1 MPSVHSPGV
10 ALADEQVVDEAREPD
25 LGEVATAPSE
35 GPSWWR
41 GLVSRPWLLIGVLLL
56 VVALPLVVA
65 VIALHGTHWFPV
77 LDLAMTEVRV
87 RDVGTAHTPLIGLP
101 GRIGTL
107 AQQGSHPGPLSFYAL
122 APFYRL
128 FGSSSWALEAATAAL
143 NILAIG
149 ISLVLAHRRG
159 GYRMV
164 IAVAA
169 VLAFLVR
176 GYGVGTLTEP
186 WNPYLPL
193 LWWVVL
199 LLAVWSVVCG
209 DFIVLPLAVFAASFC
224 AQTHLPYLGLSLGLG
239 ALAIA
244 AAVVIARRAP
254 ARSPARRGFMK
265 WTLVALA
272 VGLVVW
278 SPVVVDQVRHEPGN
292 LSLLR
297 DYFQHPPET
306 PVGLRTGVRLELLHL
321 DISKL
326 TEDQRN
332 DTGSLVN
339 AAGDPDG
346 SIVPGLVLLALWAAS
361 VVLARRISHSRLLR
375 LHLVIGVSLVL
386 AVISMARIFGHLWFY
401 LMLWSWAI
409 TALVVF
415 AIVWTAVEVARDRID
430 SNARTNLLKA
440 GTAVAGV
447 FIVVSSVALAA
458 DARNVEPPAPELSS
472 VLAAVMPPTEQAL
485 LDHKG
490 TATGRD
496 GRYSVTWSDALYI
509 GSQGYGI
516 VLELERHGFTAGVPG
531 YARVPMTTS
540 RVVEPADAT
549 AIVHLATGFLID
561 EWRKVPGAVEVA
573 FDEPRSPEQ
582 QAEFARLRSEVIPM
596 LHAAG
601 LDDIVPHVDDNLFGA
616 AIDDRLTSPENQP
629 IQTRLQ
635 AMLDLG
641 LPTAIFLAPPGTVTP

>member
-1 MPSVHSPGV
+1 MP
-10 ALADEQVVDEAREPD
+10 DEHRETD
-25 LGEVATAPSE
+25 VEDDAAAPAE
-35 GPSWWR
+35 GPGWWR
-41 GLVSRPWLLIGVLLL
+41 ELVARPWLLIAVLLL
-56 VVALPLVVA
+56 IVALPLVVA
-65 VIALHGTHWFPV
+65 VIALHRTHWFPV

-87 RDVGTAHTPLIGLP
+87 RDVGTADTPLIGLP

-128 FGSSSWALEAATAAL
+128 FGSSSWALEAATAAINVVAL
-143 NILAIG
+143 G

-159 GYRMV
+159 GYRLV
-164 IAVAA
+164 IGVAA
-169 VLAFLVR
+169 VLAFVVR

-224 AQTHLPYLGLSLGLG
+224 AETHLPYLGLSLGLG
-239 ALAIA
+239 TLAVVA
-244 AAVVIARRAP
+244 AAVIARQAP
-254 ARSPARRGFMK
+254 PKSCERRGFVK
-265 WTLVALA
+265 WVLVALA
-272 VGLVVW
+272 VGLAVW
-278 SPVVVDQVRHEPGN
+278 APVVVDQVRHDPGN

-306 PVGLRTGVRLELLHL
+306 PVGFRTGVRLELLHL
-321 DISKL
+321 DISKIAD
-326 TEDQRN
+326 DQRN

-346 SIVPGLVLLALWAAS
+346 SVVPGLIVLALWGAS
-361 VVLARRISHSRLLR
+361 VAMAWRIKHSRLLR
-375 LHLVIGVSLVL
+375 LHLVIGASLVL

-409 TALVVF
+409 TALLIF
-415 AIVWTAVEVARDRID
+415 AVVWTAVEVARRRVGPG
-430 SNARTNLLKA
+430 ARTRLLKA
-440 GTAVAGV
+440 GTAVAAG

-458 DARNVEPPAPELSS
+458 DARNVKPPAPELSS
-472 VLAAVMPPTEQAL
+472 VLASVMPPTEQAL

-516 VLELERHGFTAGVPG
+516 VLELERQGFTAGVPG
-531 YARVPMTTS
+531 FAGVPMTTS
-540 RVVEPADAT
+540 RVIETPDAT
-549 AIVHLATGFLID
+549 AVIHLATGFHID
-561 EWRKVPGAVEVA
+561 EWRKIPGAVEVA
-573 FDEPRSPEQ
+573 FVDPRSPEQ

-629 IQTRLQ
+629 IQSRLQ

-641 LPTAIFLAPPGTVTP
+641 LPTAIFLAPPGTDTP

>member
-1 MPSVHSPGV
+1 MPSVRSPGV
-10 ALADEQVVDEAREPD
+10 ALADEQIVDEQRESDVGEEASARP
-25 LGEVATAPSE
+25 E
-35 GPSWWR
+35 GPGWWT
-41 GLVSRPWLLIGVLLL
+41 GLTSRPWLLIVVLLA
-56 VVALPLVVA
+56 VVSLPLVVA
-65 VIALHGTHWFPV
+65 AIALHRAHWFPV

-143 NILAIG
+143 NTVAIG

-159 GYRMV
+159 GYRLV
-164 IAVAA
+164 IGVGA

-193 LWWVVL
+193 MWWVVL

-209 DFIVLPLAVFAASFC
+209 DFIVIPLAVFAASFC

-239 ALAIA
+239 ALAIVSA
-244 AAVVIARRAP
+244 AVIARRAP
-254 ARSPARRGFMK
+254 AKSTIRRQFLR
-265 WTLVALA
+265 WTLVGLAL
-272 VGLVVW
+272 GLALW
-278 SPVVVDQVRHEPGN
+278 APVVADQVRHTPGN

-297 DYFQHPPET
+297 DYFEHPPER
-306 PVGLRTGVRLELLHL
+306 PVGFRTGVRLELLHL
-321 DISKL
+321 DISKI
-326 TEDQRN
+326 TQDQRN

-346 SIVPGLVLLALWAAS
+346 SIVPGLLVLALWGAS
-361 VVLARRISHSRLLR
+361 VVIAWRIKHSRLLR
-375 LHLVIGVSLVL
+375 LDLVIGVSLVL

-409 TALVVF
+409 TALMLF
-415 AIVWTAVEVARDRID
+415 AIVWTAVEVARRRIHPD
-430 SNARTNLLKA
+430 GRSRILKA
-440 GTAVAGV
+440 GTAVAGA
-447 FIVVSSVALAA
+447 FIVVSSVTLAA
-458 DARNVEPPAPELSS
+458 DARNVDPPAPELSS

-516 VLELERHGFTAGVPG
+516 VLDLERHGFKAGVPG
-531 YARVPMTTS
+531 FARVPMTTS

-549 AIVHLATGFLID
+549 AVVHLATGFHID
-561 EWRKVPGAVEVA
+561 EWRKIPGAVEVA
-573 FDEPRSPEQ
+573 YDEPRSPQQ
-582 QAEFARLRSEVIPM
+582 QAEYARLRSEVIPM

-601 LDDIVPHVDDNLFGA
+601 LDDIIPQVDDNLFGA
-616 AIDDRLTSPENQP
+616 AIDDRLTSPGNQP

-635 AMLDLG
+635 EMLDLG
-641 LPTAIFLAPPGTVTP
+641 LPTAIFLAPPGTEN